1 MGNKNNCEY
10 CHEPNAI
17 IDMHN
22 NQRIWVVG
30 NRLYV
35 KEVVTSSINPFAVE
49 TSFKIT
55 HCPEC
60 GRLLDGSED

>member
-1 MGNKNNCEY
+1 MSDKNNCEY

-30 NRLYV
+30 IDYTL
-35 KEVVTSSINPFAVE
+35 K
-49 TSFKIT
+49 K
-55 HCPEC
+55 
-60 GRLLDGSED
+60 LLPALLIHLL